1 MRETGP
7 RRSRF
12 FTMCIDGRPP
22 SLLRRA
28 PRCRLR
34 TSRRRATPLTCAFGN
49 GLEGR
54 LAEGGSLSRR
64 RPRIGYISAKKRNRG
79 AGNRAVARPPV
90 PYKFRGGMSH
100 AFGGALGGW
109 RKGVPHVPGRA
120 LGASGGGTARL
131 TVRDGAGEGRATAGP
146 GDGRGGASHALG
158 LAMPHVLGE
167 TQGIG
172 EEARRMRWIRHV
184 ARAQRD
190 RGARREGCAARVCR
204 DRRRERVARVG
215 VGASHALGGG
225 QKWRDASRPGRSIPK
240 PRRFFR
246 KPSGDRAARAFG
258 GMKKRPE
265 DSGRFDMRLCE
276 LAVTRTRSCRRAW
289 G

>member
-1 MRETGP
+1 
-7 RRSRF
+7 
-12 FTMCIDGRPP
+12 
-22 SLLRRA
+22 
-28 PRCRLR
+28 
-34 TSRRRATPLTCAFGN
+34 
-49 GLEGR
+49 
-54 LAEGGSLSRR
+54 
-64 RPRIGYISAKKRNRG
+64 
-79 AGNRAVARPPV
+79 
-90 PYKFRGGMSH
+90 MSH

-109 RKGVPHVPGRA
+109 RKGVPHVPGR
-120 LGASGGGTARL
+120 
-131 TVRDGAGEGRATAGP
+131 VQGAGEGRATAGP

-167 TQGIG
+167 TQWIG

-184 ARAQRD
+184 ARARRD
-190 RGARREGCAARVCR
+190 RGGARRGGCAARVCR
-204 DRRRERVARVG
+204 DRRRERVALVE

-225 QKWRDASRPGRSIPK
+225 QKRRDASRPGRSIPK

>member
-120 LGASGGGTARL
+120 Q
-131 TVRDGAGEGRATAGP
+131 GAGEGARDGGP
-146 GDGRGGASHALG
+146 GRWTRRRVARVRAGHASRARRDPRNRRGGASHALDPACRTRSAG
-158 LAMPHVLGE
+158 P
-167 TQGIG
+167 
-172 EEARRMRWIRHV
+172 
-184 ARAQRD
+184 
-190 RGARREGCAARVCR
+190 GARRGGCAARVCR
-204 DRRRERVARVG
+204 DRRRERVVRVG